1 MSREDYVMTSTSSSM
16 IKDWELDAASFYLC
30 LGPETER
37 RQQPATITQAFATP
51 SAPVALMAEP

>member
-1 MSREDYVMTSTSSSM
+1 M